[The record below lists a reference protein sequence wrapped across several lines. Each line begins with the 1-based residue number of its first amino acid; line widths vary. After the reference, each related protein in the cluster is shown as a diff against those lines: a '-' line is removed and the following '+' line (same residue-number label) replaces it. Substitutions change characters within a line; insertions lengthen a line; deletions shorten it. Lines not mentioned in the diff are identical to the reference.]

1 MKNKHIDGQLVLSK
15 AAMKDT
21 SCDQY
26 DVQAAIEKAKL
37 EFIMNVDGR
46 QWCHGKIPVKTLYQT
61 LESAD
66 VESIMATDVIDV
78 CEGLKEFLESDTVS
92 KLGLSGEI
100 IMKTEDTKDDK
111 ASMARII
118 IKEGQVSYQRT
129 SYVWSESV
137 TV

>member
-1 MKNKHIDGQLVLSK
+1 MKNKHIDGHLILSK

-21 SCDQY
+21 SCDSY
-26 DVQAAIEKAKL
+26 AVQTAIENAKL
-37 EFIMNVDGR
+37 EFIMNVDGK
-46 QWCHGKIPVKTLYQT
+46 QWCYGKIPVKTMYRT

-66 VESIMATDVIDV
+66 VESIMATDVMDV
-78 CEGLKEFLESDTVS
+78 CEGLKEFLEVDAVS

-100 IMKTEDTKDDK
+100 IMKTEDTKADK

-118 IKEGQVSYQRT
+118 VKEGQVSYQST